1 MCHQVVRCNMVIRKL
16 GRQPYQPVWR
26 AMQRYTEQRTPESA
40 DELWVVEHPALY
52 TQGLNGKAEH
62 LLRASNIPLVAI
74 DRGGQIT
81 YHGPGQ
87 LIIYLLFDLKRHGWG
102 VRHLVTAIESS
113 IIELLA
119 NYRITAHARADAP
132 GVYVNQAKIAALG
145 LRIRRHCSYHGLSL
159 NVNMDLTPF
168 DNINP
173 CGHAGMAV
181 TQLSEQGVTEKLESV
196 ADKLLNKLYQTLQL
210 DDEIQLETELPI
222 LEQTR

>member
-1 MCHQVVRCNMVIRKL
+1 MIIRKL
-16 GRQPYQPVWR
+16 GQQPYQPVWR
-26 AMQRYTEQRTPESA
+26 AMQYYTEQRTPESA
-40 DELWVVEHPALY
+40 DEFWVVEHPALY

-62 LLRASNIPLVAI
+62 LLSDNTIPRLAI

-81 YHGPGQ
+81 YHGPGH
-87 LIIYLLFDLKRHGWG
+87 LTIYLLFDLNAHGWG

-113 IIELLA
+113 IIELLTD
-119 NYRITAHARADAP
+119 YGITARARADAP

-168 DNINP
+168 NDINP
-173 CGHAGMAV
+173 CGHVGMPV
-181 TQLSEQGVTEKLESV
+181 TQLSEQGVGENLESV

-222 LEQTR
+222 LEQTP

>member
-1 MCHQVVRCNMVIRKL
+1 MIIRKL
-16 GRQPYQPVWR
+16 GLQPYEPVWR
-26 AMQRYTEQRTPESA
+26 AMQHYTEQRGAKSA
-40 DELWVVEHPALY
+40 DELWVVEHNPIY
-52 TQGLNGKAEH
+52 TLGLNGKTEH
-62 LLRASNIPLVAI
+62 ILNTTKTPIINI
-74 DRGGQIT
+74 DRGGQVT

-87 LIIYLLFDLKRHGWG
+87 LIIYLLFDLKRHNWG
-102 VRHLVTAIESS
+102 VRHLVTTIESS

-119 NYRITAHARADAP
+119 DYRITAHARADAP

-168 DNINP
+168 DHINP

-181 TQLSEQGVTEKLESV
+181 TQLSEQGITENLESV

-210 DDEIQLETELPI
+210 DDEIQLETELPP
-222 LEQTR
+222 LEQSP